1 MKIKVHIHKK
11 GFTEKPQGREIAII
25 SNEVTEAV
33 SEVTPQEL
41 AEMVGQEGHTAVLA
55 TMKGKRNKFNMK
67 QQQVLMLDFDNTD
80 ENKKKTAGMFYN
92 SILEMMAD
100 PFIQENASF
109 IYKTFSYKEDWEKFR
124 VAFVL
129 DKPLTTLEEVY
140 GAYQYLL
147 NKYPNADI
155 ACKDPSRIF
164 FGGTE
169 YYEINF
175 NNVLES
181 DKLPEEVIEQPKP
194 KVVKKSSVEKAQTA
208 KPTVVAGET
217 PTWKLIKQGKKEE
230 VKERLHVYGAR
241 VHSKVQAVNLLKSI
255 DMADILGITFNPFF
269 DIFHYEK
276 NPSAGIFKMEGS
288 DIYLYKCH
296 SSSHEFTG
304 DIIMVVKR
312 LLDVSYIEALDYLM
326 EVTGIEVEVTE
337 QIKILREQC
346 DLFINL
352 LVSEDLKETYPA
364 IHNRFWRYKTQI
376 VTLLTIFKENIYE
389 DDEGN
394 LRSLTWMSVRTLA
407 KKVYGKETSH
417 NTMTQLLN
425 LLTLTNWIDK
435 LDESQIPA
443 ELLKKLKETQNA
455 NKREK
460 RSNVFELLTL
470 GDDFFTQ
477 LNKQCEEMKENGFT
491 MKGFSREY
499 ILRTHGKEMADK
511 IYPQDKNRKI
521 STVSDSITKDIHSIT
536 MRMIQEQGMAIEKDV
551 MEEVRRKWKSKGFTE
566 RKYKQAISEMLD
578 MYGLERKRLT
588 KDLKEEFG
596 LNLPP
601 KSMPTILMK
610 AI

>member
-1 MKIKVHIHKK
+1 MKLHIHKK
-11 GFTEKPQGREIAII
+11 SYKHKPQGKMVGII
-25 SNEVTEAV
+25 SNEVTEEV
-33 SEVTPQEL
+33 VEVTPQEL
-41 AEMVGQEGHTAVLA
+41 AQIVGEEGHTAVLA
-55 TMKGKRNKFNMK
+55 TMKGKRNKFNME
-67 QQQVLMLDFDNTD
+67 QQQVLMLDFDNKD
-80 ENKKKTAGMFYN
+80 DNGKKTRGMFYV
-92 SILEMMAD
+92 SMLEMMAD
-100 PFIQENASF
+100 SFIQENASF
-109 IYKTFSYKEDWEKFR
+109 MYKTFSHTNSHDKFR

-129 DKPLTTLEEVY
+129 DKPLTSLEEVY
-140 GAYQYLL
+140 GAYDYLL

-155 ACKDPSRIF
+155 ACKDPSRLF

-169 YYEINF
+169 YIEIDF
-175 NNVLES
+175 NNILES
-181 DKLPEEVIEQPKP
+181 DKLPKAVIEQPKP
-194 KVVKKSSVEKAQTA
+194 KAVAKSRVEKAQTA
-208 KPTVVAGET
+208 KPTVVEGEK
-217 PTWKLIKQGKKEE
+217 PTWKLMKEGNKEE
-230 VKERLHVYGAR
+230 VAERLSVYGAR

-255 DMADILGITFNPFF
+255 NMADILGTKFDPFF
-269 DIFHYEK
+269 DLFHYEK
-276 NPSAGIFKMEGS
+276 SPSAGIFKMEDS

-312 LLDVSYIEALDYLM
+312 LLDISYMEALNYLM
-326 EVTGIEVEVTE
+326 EATGIEVEVTE

-389 DDEGN
+389 DENGN
-394 LRSLTWMSVRTLA
+394 LKSLTWMSVRTLA

-425 LLTLTNWIDK
+425 LLTFTSWIDK
-435 LDESQIPA
+435 LDESQIPT

-499 ILRTHGKEMADK
+499 ILRTHGQEMADK

-521 STVSDSITKDIHSIT
+521 SAVSDKITTDIHSIALK
-536 MRMIQEQGMAIEKDV
+536 MIEEQGIAIEKDLLA
-551 MEEVRRKWKSKGFTE
+551 RIQKKWKSKGFTE
-566 RKYKQAISEMLD
+566 RKYKQAVSEMLD
-578 MYGLERKRLT
+578 IYGLERKRLT
-588 KDLKEEFG
+588 KDLKEELG

-601 KSMPTILMK
+601 KSMPTILVK
-610 AI
+610 AV